1 MHLPSGLDRGKKKK
15 KKTMAAFLKRGYRQ
29 IQKNIVVAYG
39 CTFLNTA

>member
-1 MHLPSGLDRGKKKK
+1 MHLPFGLDRGKKKK
-15 KKTMAAFLKRGYRQ
+15 KTIAAFLKHGYRQ